1 MASLHLNNKEIADV
15 ELTDAPGTSSPNV
28 FDDGIS
34 HVPKKYRGTS
44 VDKRDMT
51 VMGKKQV
58 LRVGIPSEIA
68 AVQVLIV
75 FSETS
80 VSSPCSA
87 SHLHVEPA
95 GKEYFRTPHPPFARY
110 FSYSDN
116 GRYLGF
122 ALTNGGTALLFW
134 GFIACAAGQT
144 LVYASLAEMASMER
158 HSNHVA
164 HA

>member
-1 MASLHLNNKEIADV
+1 MSNPGLDARCNVLIPLEDALRDFGGLVFFLATWRVEKRARPHGKHDNSLLSISSHLLTFIASLSFLLAAAAIINMASLHLNNKEIADV

-87 SHLHVEPA
+87 SHLHV
-95 GKEYFRTPHPPFARY
+95 
-110 FSYSDN
+110 
-116 GRYLGF
+116 
-122 ALTNGGTALLFW
+122 
-134 GFIACAAGQT
+134 
-144 LVYASLAEMASMER
+144 
-158 HSNHVA
+158 
-164 HA
+164 